1 MADGPP
7 YGIEYV
13 RVELCAFVFHQLYCG
28 TDAMG
33 NIRYG
38 RHYANDGESNTK
50 DFQRREVAFELCVSC
65 LQRTRRRSKTGR
77 QTLFV
82 PEAGQQL
89 IVLFQCVLTGSGV
102 KIGSNGQVLCSH
114 LSRDKMVIAR
124 EEVIA
129 CAASAEQEA

>member
-65 LQRTRRRSKTGR
+65 LPCGLGVGQRQVGR
-77 QTLFV
+77 PCLYPRLANSSSSFSSV
-82 PEAGQQL
+82 SLLAL
-89 IVLFQCVLTGSGV
+89 A
-102 KIGSNGQVLCSH
+102 
-114 LSRDKMVIAR
+114 SRLDPMVR
-124 EEVIA
+124 F
-129 CAASAEQEA
+129 CAAIYPATRW

>member
-1 MADGPP
+1 M
-7 YGIEYV
+7 
-13 RVELCAFVFHQLYCG
+13 
-28 TDAMG
+28 
-33 NIRYG
+33 
-38 RHYANDGESNTK
+38 
-50 DFQRREVAFELCVSC
+50 
-65 LQRTRRRSKTGR
+65 RTRRRSKTGR